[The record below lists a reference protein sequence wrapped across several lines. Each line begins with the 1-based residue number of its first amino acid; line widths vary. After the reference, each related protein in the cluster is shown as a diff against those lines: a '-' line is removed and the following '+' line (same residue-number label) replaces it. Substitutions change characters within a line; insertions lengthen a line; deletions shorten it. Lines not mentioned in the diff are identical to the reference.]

1 MFWSTRSVSE
11 MEREL
16 RSLEEQVSGIRNQ
29 QAVLVNEL
37 DKINIA
43 ASTGSRST
51 TEWVASRFDVS
62 HTAASDLVFAARQL
76 KRHRRIEH
84 RLVSGDLSFDRT
96 VAMLRLAVA
105 GADETTLR
113 HSESLDLAGVGRLT
127 ARQRRITRVDEHDV
141 FAGRFVAIQPTLDE
155 SSWRLWGLLPGVEGR
170 IVETALHARADE
182 FRTLPGGDQHTRG
195 QRQADGLVAM
205 AYDSLDRDDDTGS
218 GALAGSSVSVF
229 VDLDR
234 AQGTGGEAGAEIEYG
249 PRVGPNTLEEL
260 LCAGSVQ
267 IIGLHNGEPTVT
279 SRASRTIPPAL
290 RRLVAH
296 RDGGCTIAGCRSRY
310 RLEPH
315 HLVHWSVGGS
325 HDPENLTTL
334 CWFHH
339 HVAVHHRGLGID
351 PESPPGRRRLIRA
364 PVGPDPPRFE

>member
-1 MFWSTRSVSE
+1 MFWSTRSVPE
-11 MEREL
+11 MEEEL
-16 RSLEEQVSGIRNQ
+16 RSLEEQASGIRNR

-51 TEWVASRFDVS
+51 TEWVTSRFDVS

-84 RLVSGDLSFDRT
+84 RLVNGDLTFDRT

-105 GADETTLR
+105 GADETTMK

-141 FAGRFVAIQPTLDE
+141 FVERFVAIQPTLDE

-170 IVETALHARADE
+170 IVEQALHARADE

-205 AYDSLDRDDDTGS
+205 AHDALDRDGDTGS
-218 GALAGSSVSVF
+218 GALAGSYVSVF

-234 AQGTGGEAGAEIEYG
+234 AQGTGGETGAEIEYG

-260 LCAGSVQ
+260 LCTGSVQ

-279 SRASRTIPPAL
+279 SQASRTIPPAV

-315 HLVHWSVGGS
+315 HLVHWSAGGS

-339 HVAVHHRGLGID
+339 HVAVHHQGFRID
-351 PESPPGRRRLIRA
+351 PESPPGRRRLIRT
-364 PVGPDPPRFE
+364 PVGPDPPW